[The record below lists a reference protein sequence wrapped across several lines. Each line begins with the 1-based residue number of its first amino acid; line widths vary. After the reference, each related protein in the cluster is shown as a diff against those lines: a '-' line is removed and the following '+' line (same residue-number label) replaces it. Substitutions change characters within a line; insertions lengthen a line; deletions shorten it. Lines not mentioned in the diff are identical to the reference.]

1 MEGQRVVVV
10 GGTSGMGLATVRA
23 TAALGASVVAARR
36 RPLAQREPI
45 PGVEAAE
52 LDVTDHESVEQLF
65 RSVAEAMPVKRMG
78 TPEDIA
84 DAVVF
89 LMTNRQVTGT
99 VLEVTGGETLVDSLN
114 GVP

>member
-1 MEGQRVVVV
+1 
-10 GGTSGMGLATVRA
+10 
-23 TAALGASVVAARR
+23 
-36 RPLAQREPI
+36 
-45 PGVEAAE
+45 
-52 LDVTDHESVEQLF
+52 
-65 RSVAEAMPVKRMG
+65 MPVKRMG